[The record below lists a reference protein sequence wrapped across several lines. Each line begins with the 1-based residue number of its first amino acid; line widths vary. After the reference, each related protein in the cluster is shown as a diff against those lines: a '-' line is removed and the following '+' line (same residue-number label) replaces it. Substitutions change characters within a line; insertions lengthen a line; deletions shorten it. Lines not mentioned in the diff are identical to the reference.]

1 MIKSLK
7 SRLTEDQPENLN
19 PDTERFDF
27 DDYSDRLDAA
37 DTEVQYNQN
46 SFPQFPVSIVDDFIE
61 EKDRKLI
68 SFHLHK
74 VLSDSFMLYLKSLN
88 FHWNVKGSHF
98 LMLHQLFDEQA
109 KELILAI
116 DLIAERIRAL
126 GFAVPATFSEL
137 NQATTVKEEKSVL
150 NSDHMISI
158 LCESQTEVIRSINH
172 VLEKISPFHDL
183 PTEDLLTNRLFA
195 HQKNVWVLRSLL
207 N

>member
-19 PDTERFDF
+19 PDTESFNF
-27 DDYSDRLDAA
+27 DDYSDRTIEV
-37 DTEVQYNQN
+37 DTRVQYNQN
-46 SFPQFPVSIVDDFIE
+46 SFPQFPVSIVDDFLE

-68 SFHLHK
+68 SFQLHK

-98 LMLHQLFDEQA
+98 LTLHRLFDEQA
-109 KELILAI
+109 KELIVAI

-137 NQATTVKEEKSVL
+137 SQATTVKEE
-150 NSDHMISI
+150 
-158 LCESQTEVIRSINH
+158 
-172 VLEKISPFHDL
+172 
-183 PTEDLLTNRLFA
+183 
-195 HQKNVWVLRSLL
+195 
-207 N
+207 

>member
-19 PDTERFDF
+19 PDTESFNF
-27 DDYSDRLDAA
+27 DDYSDRTIEV
-37 DTEVQYNQN
+37 DTRVQYNQN
-46 SFPQFPVSIVDDFIE
+46 SFPQFPVSIVDDFLE

-68 SFHLHK
+68 SFQLHK

-98 LMLHQLFDEQA
+98 LTLHRLFDEQA
-109 KELILAI
+109 KELIVAI

-137 NQATTVKEEKSVL
+137 SQATTVKEEKSVL

-158 LCESQTEVIRSINH
+158 LCESQTEVIRTICQ
-172 VLEKISPFHDL
+172 VLEKIDPLQDL
-183 PTEDLLTNRLFA
+183 PTTDLLTSRLFT
-195 HQKNVWVLRSLL
+195 HQKNVWILKSLM